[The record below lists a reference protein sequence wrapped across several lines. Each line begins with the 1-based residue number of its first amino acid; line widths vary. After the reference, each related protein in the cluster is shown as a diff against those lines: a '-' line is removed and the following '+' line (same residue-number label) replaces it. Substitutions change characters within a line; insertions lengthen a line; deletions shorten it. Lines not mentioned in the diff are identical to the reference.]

1 MASPRAGRGVWSSA
15 VKVDIHL
22 VARCTFRHVFSSMC
36 VHLAATSR
44 KLALRPAI
52 PQSPQAWFSHGS
64 KAYDKS
70 VEGSITPFAWRY
82 HINSHCLLKV
92 PVDKKEWDASQS
104 KGMVKDFSNKAI
116 YSSYAG
122 LRMFSTRNLFYLLLS
137 FLRGS
142 SFLSSTTKLEYLL
155 YHTSPFSSLQ
165 EVNQYVRLRI
175 CSDLEWNGMDCNR
188 QLQSKLAFCEKMQAK
203 REPGDSIW

>member
-1 MASPRAGRGVWSSA
+1 
-15 VKVDIHL
+15 
-22 VARCTFRHVFSSMC
+22 MC
-36 VHLAATSR
+36 VYLAATSR
-44 KLALRPAI
+44 KPALHPDI

-70 VEGSITPFAWRY
+70 VEGSITSFAWRY

-104 KGMVKDFSNKAI
+104 KGMVEDFSNKAI

-137 FLRGS
+137 FFRGS
-142 SFLSSTTKLEYLL
+142 SFLWSTPPNTELDFLP

-175 CSDLEWNGMDCNR
+175 CSDLEWNGMEWNG
-188 QLQSKLAFCEKMQAK
+188 LQ
-203 REPGDSIW
+203 